1 MKIPQLGPPLLVPLE
16 ASGGH
21 RRQRERQRSP
31 PAHSSTSMTDV
42 RNVEM
47 TEAGPTLDMG
57 GVAEAVGSVP
67 MECDDRV
74 AVDGEQVVTN
84 ATIAL
89 YVLGSL
95 NSLRSCAVSC
105 CCWRKLSP
113 FCFQKDSFIWCYSNA
128 HQNPQTVNCAFH
140 LVSSFGVL
148 IFNH

>member
-84 ATIAL
+84 PYSPMEDGGPPAHAMRAPP
-89 YVLGSL
+89 VGS
-95 NSLRSCAVSC
+95 NDRD
-105 CCWRKLSP
+105 R
-113 FCFQKDSFIWCYSNA
+113 IY
-128 HQNPQTVNCAFH
+128 
-140 LVSSFGVL
+140 
-148 IFNH
+148 I